1 MTLPNTLYSY
11 YSAGKTYS
19 REATAAQYS
28 AALAQLDGMTVALEN
43 PIAPYFGNM
52 DVYLDLRLEGTAYSF
67 ISAEVPFL
75 PLVLSGDVPYYST
88 WTNFDANQQKLML
101 KLVEYGAYPSFI
113 VTGEDVQKLTETNS
127 NDMYRAKWDV
137 MQETVLTMDAG
148 LNALHAKLAGSRMVD
163 HQVPAEDVAV
173 VTWSNGVRIVVNYT
187 AKDYVFEGQTVPARS
202 YLVVEGGVQP

>member
-1 MTLPNTLYSY
+1 
-11 YSAGKTYS
+11 
-19 REATAAQYS
+19 
-28 AALAQLDGMTVALEN
+28 
-43 PIAPYFGNM
+43 
-52 DVYLDLRLEGTAYSF
+52 
-67 ISAEVPFL
+67 
-75 PLVLSGDVPYYST
+75 
-88 WTNFDANQQKLML
+88 ML

-137 MQETVLTMDAG
+137 MQETVLTMDTE